1 MLEEK
6 CMPHPIRRSIIC
18 QSCNRPGPTQSGFDI
33 CPKCARKQLP
43 RKRCDAC
50 NRSRFRLQPNS
61 AICNGCLKILLKE
74 KITCAACGVTDYA
87 YISDPIQ
94 CRKCHRNE
102 YLRNLKKALREKTI
116 VCISCGKEKP
126 GWKKKELICFG
137 CDERRRLGDVKC
149 VYPSCNRR
157 MDIKESQLCERHH
170 DDRQAATLLRE
181 YVNTYTSPFPQ
192 NQRYWAQLVSAID
205 WEAVDTGLTNI
216 RGTDLKRLRA
226 FASFLEKYELPEVL
240 TWNAIEQHLPVVR
253 QTHATKIGFIRSCL
267 FELGYLLAARGEMQE
282 RRSYLHENGLRRSLQ
297 QSPGVFLSQ
306 VSDFQ
311 QWLLSGMVNPN
322 VEVAQVGQVLTIAP
336 RTMFARINAVTRFL
350 NFCVTHN
357 TESLAQIGPSLIAKY
372 QETMLWQWECK
383 ECHKCIPFE
392 FQGSIEKCSNGEC
405 GGINSYIRIRRL
417 TRGSLVTAISHLR
430 TFFDWAELSGLVTSN
445 PLTTIVCGGSTAFT
459 IRNERGEMVEIARAI
474 RRYDDSVVEKHCA
487 YIVAPDTDPEEAL
500 VLYFIIFHLLT
511 NWELRNLGI
520 PSPAKDDPHVPLT
533 SSRARQFEYLELP
546 LRQLTR
552 GRRSVIREES
562 KIMFPRKAL
571 PWLRPIL
578 ERYYEKRAT
587 IVRVAHQQHFLVG
600 EGNGRCHKPVT
611 KIHVGDVVR
620 RASLRVLGG
629 VVTASKLRN
638 TAADMFVQHS
648 DLRGAILTRMG
659 YGALAAIRFNYLE
672 RFSLQT
678 NKSPR
683 LRGLTNRATKQWL
696 VHRFAKQSSNQTA
709 PAPSGGVAQ

>member
-6 CMPHPIRRSIIC
+6 CMSHPIRRSIIC
-18 QSCNRPGPTQSGFDI
+18 EICNRRRQTQSSFDI
-33 CPKCARKQLP
+33 CSKCARKQLP
-43 RKRCDAC
+43 KGCDAC
-50 NRSRFRLQPNS
+50 NRSRFRLQPDS

-87 YISDPIQ
+87 YISDPVQ

-102 YLRNLKKALREKTI
+102 YLRNLKKSLREKTI
-116 VCISCGKEKP
+116 VCISCGEEKP
-126 GWKKKELICFG
+126 GWKKKEMICFG
-137 CDERRRLGDVKC
+137 CDERRRLGDAKC
-149 VYPSCNRR
+149 VYPGCNRR

-170 DDRQAATLLRE
+170 DDRQAARLLRE

-192 NQRYWAQLVSAID
+192 NQRYWTQLVSAID

-226 FASFLEKYELPEVL
+226 FASFLETYELPEVL
-240 TWNAIEQHLPVVR
+240 TWNAIEQHLPVLG
-253 QTHATKIGFIRSCL
+253 QTHATKSGFIRSCL

-282 RRSYLHENGLRRSLQ
+282 RSSYLHENGLRRYLQ
-297 QSPGVFLSQ
+297 RAPRVFLSQ
-306 VSDFQ
+306 VSEFQ
-311 QWLLSGMVNPN
+311 QWLMSGMVNPN

-336 RTMFARINAVTRFL
+336 RTMFARIDAVTRFL

-383 ECHKCIPFE
+383 ECHKRIPLE
-392 FQGSIEKCSNGEC
+392 SQRSIERCSNGEC
-405 GGINSYIRIRRL
+405 GGINSYIRIRRF

-430 TFFDWAELSGLVTSN
+430 TFFDWGELRGLVTSN
-445 PLTTIVCGGSTAFT
+445 PLTTIVCGGSKAFT

-511 NWELRNLGI
+511 NWELRNLRV

-533 SSRARQFEYLELP
+533 PSYARQFNYLELP

-552 GRRSVIREES
+552 GRRSFIREES

-571 PWLRPIL
+571 VWLRPIL

-600 EGNGRCHKPVT
+600 EGNARCHKPVT
-611 KIHVGDVVR
+611 KIHVGDVMR
-620 RASLRVLGG
+620 RASLKVLGG
-629 VVTASKLRN
+629 AVTASGLRN
-638 TAADMFVQHS
+638 TAADIVVQHS
-648 DLRGAILTRMG
+648 DCRGAILTRMG
-659 YGALAAIRFNYLE
+659 YSALAAIRFNYLE
-672 RFSLQT
+672 RFSLHT

-683 LRGLTNRATKQWL
+683 RRGLTNRATKQWRL
-696 VHRFAKQSSNQTA
+696 LRSAKREQ
-709 PAPSGGVAQ
+709 

>member
-1 MLEEK
+1 
-6 CMPHPIRRSIIC
+6 MPHQIRRPIIC
-18 QSCNRPGPTQSGFDI
+18 EICNRRRQTQSGFDI

-43 RKRCDAC
+43 RKGCDAC
-50 NRSRFRLQPNS
+50 NRSKCRLPPNS

-74 KITCAACGVTDYA
+74 KITCAACGVTDYP
-87 YISDPIQ
+87 YISDPAH
-94 CRKCHRNE
+94 CRNCHRNE
-102 YLRNLKKALREKTI
+102 YQRNLKKSLREKTI
-116 VCISCGKEKP
+116 VCISCRKEKP
-126 GWKKKELICFG
+126 GWKKKEMICFG
-137 CDERRRLGDVKC
+137 CDERRRLGDAKC
-149 VYPSCNRR
+149 VYPGCVNHIDR
-157 MDIKESQLCERHH
+157 KEAQLCERHH
-170 DDRQAATLLRE
+170 DDRQAATLLRK

-205 WEAVDTGLTNI
+205 WKAVDSGVTNI
-216 RGTDLKRLRA
+216 RGRDLRRLRA
-226 FASFLEKYELPEVL
+226 FARFLETCELPEVL
-240 TWNAIEQHLPVVR
+240 TWHMIEQTLPR
-253 QTHATKIGFIRSCL
+253 LGQISEPKSGFIRSCL

-282 RRSYLHENGLRRSLQ
+282 RSSYLHENGLRRYLQ
-297 QSPGVFLSQ
+297 RSPGVFLSQ
-306 VSDFQ
+306 VSEFQ
-311 QWLLSGMVNPN
+311 RWLLSGMVNPN

-336 RTMFARINAVTRFL
+336 RTMFARIDAVTRFL

-372 QETMLWQWECK
+372 QETMLWQLECK
-383 ECHKCIPFE
+383 ECHKLMPFE
-392 FQGSIEKCSNGEC
+392 AQRSIERCSNGEC
-405 GGINSYIRIRRL
+405 GGINSYIRIRRF
-417 TRGSLVTAISHLR
+417 TRGALVTAISHLR

-445 PLTTIVCGGSTAFT
+445 PLTTIVCGGSKTFT

-511 NWELRNLGI
+511 NWELRNLRI

-533 SSRARQFEYLELP
+533 LSHARQFEYLELP

-552 GRRSVIREES
+552 GRRSFIREES
-562 KIMFPRKAL
+562 KIRFARKAL
-571 PWLRPIL
+571 VWLKPIL

-587 IVRVAHQQHFLVG
+587 IVKVAHQQHFLVG

-620 RASLRVLGG
+620 RASLKVLGG
-629 VVTASKLRN
+629 VVTASALRN
-638 TAADMFVQHS
+638 TAADIFVQHS

-659 YGALAAIRFNYLE
+659 YGALAATRFNYLE

-678 NKSPR
+678 NKTPR
-683 LRGLTNRATKQWL
+683 RRGLTNRATKQWL
-696 VHRFAKQSSNQTA
+696 VHRSAKQSSNQAA
-709 PAPSGGVAQ
+709 PAPSGGVAK